1 MVGENVKRVSISFSN
16 EILKKLD
23 ELAKKQSRNR
33 SKQVEFLLK
42 YYLENEKED

>member
-1 MVGENVKRVSISFSN
+1 MVGENVKRVSISLSN

-42 YYLENEKED
+42 YYLENEKRD